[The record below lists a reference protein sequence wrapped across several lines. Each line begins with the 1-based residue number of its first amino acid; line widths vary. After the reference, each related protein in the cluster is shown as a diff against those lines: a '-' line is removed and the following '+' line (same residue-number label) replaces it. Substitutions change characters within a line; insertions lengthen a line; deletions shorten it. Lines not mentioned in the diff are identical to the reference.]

1 MTTISSMDVSHI
13 LDQLNKPQREAV
25 SAQSQPILVL
35 AGAGSGKTRVL
46 VHRIAWLIQVENIS
60 PFAILSVTFT
70 NKAASEMR
78 GRIEQ
83 LLGSPIGGMWV
94 GTFHGLS
101 HRLLRQHWQEA
112 NLIQSFQILDSDD
125 QLRMIK
131 RVTQSLQ
138 LDEKE
143 WPSKD
148 SRWYINN
155 CKDEGIRPQSIED
168 RGDSTTQQLRTIYAT
183 YESACQRAG
192 VIDFAEML
200 LRSLE
205 LLRDNPNLLQHYQ
218 QRFRHVLIDEFQDT
232 NTLQYAWIRLL
243 CGDQSPPFAV
253 GDDDQSIYGWRGAKI
268 ENIQHFTHHFPQTNT
283 IKLEQNYRST
293 GNILKAANA
302 VIANNEGRLGKNLWT
317 DQGDGDLIHLYT
329 AFNELD
335 EARYITSRIEQ
346 WVNESGQYQ
355 EIAILYRSNAQSRV
369 FESTLN
375 EQAIPYR
382 VYGGLRFFERAEI
395 KDALSYLRLT
405 VNRHDDP
412 SFDRVINQP
421 TRGIG
426 NKTVDIIRHYARSNS
441 LSLWDAS
448 KALVDANSFTARA
461 GNAVFGFLTLI
472 NHIANTIIDLS
483 LEDQVEKVIAASKLK
498 EHYLKKDKGDLGQAR
513 VDNLNEL
520 ISAAQ
525 GFHYRPDDEH
535 ADMDFL
541 TAFLSHAALE
551 AGEGQ
556 AKAGNNCVQL
566 MTLHAAK
573 GLEFPLV
580 FLTGM
585 EDGLFPSQRTIDEKS
600 KLEEERRL
608 CYVGITR
615 AEKQLV
621 ISYTEQR
628 RLYGSISYN
637 LPSRFLDEI
646 PSSVVHEIRPKTNV
660 WQRNVQ
666 TPKTKLKS
674 TGKINETGIK
684 IGQQVSHGKFGEG
697 VVTDVEGA
705 GEHAR
710 AQVNF
715 KFAGSKWLV
724 LNYANLKK
732 L

>member
-1 MTTISSMDVSHI
+1 MDVSHI
-13 LDQLNKPQREAV
+13 LDELNKPQREAV
-25 SAQSQPILVL
+25 SAQSQPVLVL

-46 VHRIAWLIQVENIS
+46 VHRIAWLIQVEKIS
-60 PFAILSVTFT
+60 PFAILAVTFT

-78 GRIEQ
+78 SRIEQ

-94 GTFHGLS
+94 GTFHGLA
-101 HRLLRQHWQEA
+101 HRLLRRHWQEA
-112 NLIQSFQILDSDD
+112 NLIQAFQILDSDD
-125 QLRMIK
+125 QLRMVK

-143 WPSKD
+143 WPSKY

-168 RGDSTTQQLRTIYAT
+168 MGDKTIKQLRTIYVA
-183 YESACQRAG
+183 YEAACQRAG

-200 LRSLE
+200 LRSQE

-218 QRFRHVLIDEFQDT
+218 RRFRHILIDEFQDT
-232 NTLQYAWIRLL
+232 NALQYAWIRLL
-243 CGDQSPPFAV
+243 CGDTSLPFAV
-253 GDDDQSIYGWRGAKI
+253 GDDDQSIYGWRGARI
-268 ENIQHFTHHFPQTNT
+268 ENIQNFSQHFAQTNT

-302 VIANNEGRLGKNLWT
+302 VIAHNEARMGKNLWT
-317 DQGDGDLIHLYT
+317 DQGDGNPVQLYA

-335 EARYITSRIEQ
+335 EARYSASRIEQ
-346 WVNESGQYQ
+346 WVTEGGQYQ
-355 EIAILYRSNAQSRV
+355 DIAILYRSNAQSRV

-375 EQAIPYR
+375 ERGIPYR

-395 KDALSYLRLT
+395 KDALCYLRLT

-426 NKTVDIIRHYARSNS
+426 NKTVDIIRQAARDQRI
-441 LSLWDAS
+441 SLWQAA
-448 KALVDANSFTARA
+448 KALADANSFTPRA
-461 GNAVFGFLTLI
+461 GTAVRGFIQLI
-472 NHIANTIIDLS
+472 NSLSNELVDLS
-483 LEDQVEKVIAASKLK
+483 LEEQVEKVILASKLK
-498 EHYLKKDKGDLGQAR
+498 AHYLKKDKGDIGQAR
-513 VDNLNEL
+513 IENLNEL

-525 GFHYRPDDEH
+525 GFRYKPNDDH

-541 TAFLSHAALE
+541 TAFLSHASLE

-556 AKAGNNCVQL
+556 AKAGDNCVQL
-566 MTLHAAK
+566 MTLHSSK

-585 EDGLFPSQRTIDEKS
+585 EEGLFPSDRSIDEAG

-628 RLYGSISYN
+628 RLYGNMSYN

-646 PSSVVHEIRPKTNV
+646 PDSVMHEIRPKTNI
-660 WQRNVQ
+660 WQSNYSK
-666 TPKTKLKS
+666 PKPKLKS
-674 TGKINETGIK
+674 AGKFNETGIN
-684 IGQQVSHGKFGEG
+684 IGQSVKHAKFGKG
-697 VVTDVEGA
+697 MVIDVEGA
-705 GEHAR
+705 GDHAR
-710 AQVNF
+710 VQVNF
-715 KFAGSKWLV
+715 ESEGSKWLV
-724 LNYANLKK
+724 LNYANLQV